1 MLRKLFRNQSYFSD
15 TTIVYKMKAKK
26 EAIRDFVCA
35 GKTIKAISAVL
46 NVYEKTVNN
55 VKRLYIV

>member
-1 MLRKLFRNQSYFSD
+1 
-15 TTIVYKMKAKK
+15 MKAKK
-26 EAIRDFVCA
+26 EAIPDFDCA

-46 NVYEKTVNN
+46 NVYGKTVNN